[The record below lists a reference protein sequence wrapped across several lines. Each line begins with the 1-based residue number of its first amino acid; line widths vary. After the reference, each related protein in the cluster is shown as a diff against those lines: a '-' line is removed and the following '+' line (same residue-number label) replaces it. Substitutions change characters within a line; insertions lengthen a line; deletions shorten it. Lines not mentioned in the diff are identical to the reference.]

1 MKKNRHKKIYISIL
15 LICVFVGMFSVICY
29 AASGTDVKSLYPDK
43 TLFDVQDKFDY
54 WTIHPAGKY
63 GVYSDF
69 DGLIT
74 IGSQQDKTKW
84 KKITY
89 YIKKISDNKIE
100 FHSLALSE
108 NGEIYDDSRLSYIWA
123 DYSYTFN
130 NKEEVKRQEDHWKT
144 PLKDNTA
151 FGFYSYAPDTSVV
164 SGTAPIYLSYEKAY
178 DYLVNGNLNLED
190 TFYVSD
196 DYKCETPQKLDAY
209 CANDN
214 IYDLTLVW
222 QQYKDTTDMYSV
234 VEVGWVYNFD
244 LDYHMP
250 PNYFDN
256 GLPKVFKKNSQIINN
271 NYDTSATNKVKFD
284 ISNIV
289 KRYALAADT
298 DNICFA
304 FVVQNHSIDDV
315 KKSDYAFIRVFVSKN
330 GVSVYSSGSE
340 GNSYNKQ
347 PIKNETDYSKDN
359 GYSYTKDDFTTIN
372 STTNE
377 GFINSIISGFG
388 LIGDNGLLSL
398 LGGVFAYIPEW
409 LWALIGTG
417 VTFMVIIALFK
428 LVVH

>member
-1 MKKNRHKKIYISIL
+1 MKKLKNKKIYLSIL
-15 LICVFVGMFSVICY
+15 LVCVFIAMFSVVCFADYGYSVNVI
-29 AASGTDVKSLYPDK
+29 YPDK

-54 WTIHPAGKY
+54 WTVHPTGGSGNY
-63 GVYSDF
+63 TEY

-74 IGSQQDKTKW
+74 VGSRQDKTKW
-84 KKITY
+84 DKITY
-89 YIKKISDNKIE
+89 YIEKQSDGYVYIHTLCLDSRGKVFDDN
-100 FHSLALSE
+100 ALSW
-108 NGEIYDDSRLSYIWA
+108 IWC
-123 DYSYTFN
+123 DYSYVFN
-130 NKEEVKRQEDHWKT
+130 EKEVKTQQDFWKT
-144 PLKDNTA
+144 PLEKNTA
-151 FGFYSYAPDTSVV
+151 FGYYGVSNAVVV
-164 SGTAPIYLSYEKAY
+164 SGTALIYLSYDKAY

-209 CANDN
+209 CSNDN
-214 IYDLTLVW
+214 MYDLTLVW

-244 LDYHMP
+244 LDYHMAP
-250 PNYFDN
+250 KYFDN
-256 GLPKVFKKNSQIINN
+256 GLPEVFKKNSQIINN
-271 NYDTSATNKVKFD
+271 NYDTSSTNKIKFD
-284 ISNIV
+284 ILNIV
-289 KRYALAADT
+289 KRYALAKDS

-315 KKSDYAFIRVFVSKN
+315 KKSDYAFIRVFVDKN

-340 GNSYNKQ
+340 DNSYNKQ

-359 GYSYTKDDFTTIN
+359 GYSYTKDDFTSIN
-372 STTNE
+372 STSNE
-377 GFINSIISGFG
+377 GFINSILSGFG
-388 LIGDNGLLSL
+388 LIGDNGLLSF

-409 LWALIGTG
+409 LWALIGAG

>member
-1 MKKNRHKKIYISIL
+1 MKKLKSKKIYLSIL
-15 LICVFVGMFSVICY
+15 LVFAFAAMFSVVCF
-29 AASGTDVKSLYPDK
+29 ASSGYDINTIYPDE
-43 TLFDVQDKFDY
+43 TLFDIQDKFDQ
-54 WTIHPAGKY
+54 WTIHPSGKY

-74 IGSQQDKTKW
+74 IGSKQDKTKW

-89 YIKKISDNKIE
+89 YMKRITDNTIE
-100 FHSLALSE
+100 IHTLCLSKNGDVYDNCFLAF
-108 NGEIYDDSRLSYIWA
+108 IWC

-130 NKEEVKRQEDHWKT
+130 NKEEIKRQEDHWKT
-144 PLKDNTA
+144 PLKNNVA
-151 FGFYSYAPDTSVV
+151 FGQYSFAPDTSVV

-209 CANDN
+209 CSNDN
-214 IYDLTLVW
+214 MYDLTLVW

-256 GLPKVFKKNSQIINN
+256 GLPEVFKKNSQIINN
-271 NYDTSATNKVKFD
+271 NYDTSATNKIKFD

-289 KRYALAADT
+289 KRYALAKDS

-315 KKSDYAFIRVFVSKN
+315 KKSDYAFIRVFVDKN

-340 GNSYNKQ
+340 DNSYNKQ

-372 STTNE
+372 STSNE
-377 GFINSIISGFG
+377 GFINSILSGFG
-388 LIGDNGLLSL
+388 LIGDNGLLSFL
-398 LGGVFAYIPEW
+398 AGVFAYIPEW
-409 LWALIGTG
+409 LWVLIGTG